1 MTTPPM
7 NPERVI
13 VVGGGLAGLTAA
25 LQLLER
31 GVPVL
36 LLEAHSDFLGG
47 RTQALSP
54 MRFEVDGRS
63 HELSLDHG
71 QHCLWAQYHNMRALL
86 ERYGLLGNL
95 VSCDATQYVVDD
107 GASVRRLPPFDVNPL
122 RPQPTLGHFFLHL
135 FQATHSTD
143 LGAKDYAR
151 LLRALPKLSTALA
164 FQHARDFEAW
174 DRLSIAEFF
183 DWCGV
188 PEHTKLISHALQK
201 ASTFHSAY
209 EMSAAWALSMLESTM
224 LNSANDHKM
233 WCFRGNLGT
242 HLIDPLAA
250 RVRELGGEILL
261 NASAVGINVK
271 SNLVSAVGVVPTA
284 NSAGACGHLERLRE
298 PAELAC
304 QSVICAT
311 DIPGLRR
318 FLLRDL
324 GADEAIRAVSRLETL
339 SNVTVRVVTKNR
351 IGASEPWLGILAGGR
366 FRVLDDYFVLSR
378 YQDEFIAWSEREGGE
393 VIELH
398 SYFGHSELDLESLSE
413 DVVRSAISREL
424 CLVWPDLER
433 NLLAI
438 HAHKNPQTFDKQAIG
453 HSAFQPRMQTSLANL
468 LLCGSFVRT
477 DAAVHDMEK
486 AVTTGMHAANAILE
500 SRKLA
505 PWQIRT
511 PEAPSPLQR
520 LARRALPFLPL
531 PRAVRRFQ
539 SQRPA

>member
-1 MTTPPM
+1 MK
-7 NPERVI
+7 PERVI

-36 LLEAHSDFLGG
+36 LLEQHADFLGG

-54 MRFEVDGRS
+54 MRFEVNGRS
-63 HELSLDHG
+63 QELSLDHG
-71 QHCLWAQYHNMRALL
+71 QHCLWSQYHNMRALMA
-86 ERYGLLGNL
+86 RYELLSNL
-95 VSCDATQYVVDD
+95 VSCEATQYVVDD
-107 GASVRRLPPFDVNPL
+107 GNEVQRLPPFDVNPL
-122 RPQPTLGHFFLHL
+122 RPHPTLVHFLLHL
-135 FQATHSTD
+135 FQATHSTN
-143 LGAKDYAR
+143 LGTKDYAR
-151 LLRALPKLSTALA
+151 LLRALPKLSTAFA
-164 FQHARDFEAW
+164 FEHARDFEAW

-209 EMSAAWALSMLESTM
+209 EMSAAWALSMLEATM

-250 RVRELGGEILL
+250 RVKELGGEILL
-261 NASAVGINVK
+261 NASAVGIELK
-271 SNLVSAVGVVPTA
+271 HGLVNAVNVVP
-284 NSAGACGHLERLRE
+284 SAGEGGVSGRHQRLHE
-298 PAELAC
+298 PVALAC
-304 QSVICAT
+304 SDVICAT

-324 GADEAIRAVSRLETL
+324 GADPQIRGVARLETL
-339 SNVTVRVVTKNR
+339 ANVTVRVVTRNR
-351 IGASEPWLGILAGGR
+351 IDANEPWLGILAGKR

-378 YQDEFIAWSEREGGE
+378 YQDEFMAWSAREGGE

-398 SYFGHSELDLESLSE
+398 SYFGHSELDLQAVSG
-413 DVVRSAISREL
+413 DVVRKAIIEEL
-424 CLVWPDLER
+424 RLVWPELEG
-433 NLLAI
+433 NILTV
-438 HAHKNPQTFDKQAIG
+438 HTHKNPQTFDKQGIG
-453 HSAFQPRMQTSLANL
+453 HAVFQPRMQTSLSNL
-468 LLCGSFVRT
+468 LLCGSFIRT

-486 AVTTGMHAANAILE
+486 AVTTGMQAANAILE
-500 SRKLA
+500 RRELTLWPVRA
-505 PWQIRT
+505 

-520 LARRALPFLPL
+520 LARKALPFLPV

-539 SQRPA
+539 AQRAGIVS